1 MTRKDHNHPRAI
13 GLGIDV
19 GGTYSDSVLIDL
31 HTSNVLSKAKSPT
44 THDDLVKGIERS
56 LGLLDRNLFPQV
68 RLVSLSTTLATN
80 ALIEGRK
87 SRIAAILLGY
97 KPSLCP
103 REFLPDIHFVRGGH
117 TAEGDEVA
125 SLNLEAVQQIIEST
139 RDTVEAYAVSAYFS
153 TRNPSHELAVL
164 DLIQR
169 LAPHIPIVC
178 GHELSYKLNA
188 RRRATTTIL
197 NAHLIPLIRGLLIS
211 VKKVLQGFSIQAPLM
226 VVKGDG
232 SLFGEEL
239 CQKRPVETILSGPA
253 ASVVGA
259 GFLMGHALEK
269 AVVMDIGGT
278 TLDIAV
284 LQGGH
289 PRLNMNGVT
298 IGPWQTHVTAVDV
311 HTIGLGGDSHIRAD
325 QKGQIRIGPKRVEPL
340 CLLAKRYP
348 NTLLH
353 LKSALFQ
360 MVKDS
365 RFTPTVF
372 WFRRK
377 KRAPEHINPR
387 EKKIL
392 DVLSKAPLNI
402 FEIAREL
409 DAYPIT
415 LNDELS
421 RLEDQALIG
430 MSGFTPTDIFH
441 IRNLYNEG
449 DQECSL
455 LAAEFLARQTGMD
468 MDTFLLK
475 VRESFHR
482 KAALEIID
490 SISSYPVSYGYFEK
504 SCPACHQIWHNCFW
518 ERGEGEKQS
527 EIGPFRMQLCLDIPL
542 VAIGAPA
549 HLLAPHLAK
558 RMQAKEYIPNHA
570 EVASALGA
578 IVGTILIN
586 KQVLIRPLSPEG
598 YVCFTSAGKSS
609 WLTLEDAVNQAR
621 RFLTEHLQA
630 ATGRAGGNEMQMNI
644 WEDRKQATLASG
656 QTIMIEM
663 ILHGQAVAKPKFQVK
678 SGALN

>member
-1 MTRKDHNHPRAI
+1 MAEKNHNHQRAI

-19 GGTYSDSVLIDL
+19 GGTYSDSILIDL

-80 ALIEGRK
+80 ALVEGRR
-87 SRIAAILLGY
+87 SRIAAILPGY
-97 KPSLCP
+97 KPSHCP
-103 REFLPDIHFVRGGH
+103 QKFLPDIHLVRGGH
-117 TAEGDEVA
+117 TAEGDEMFD
-125 SLNLEAVQQIIEST
+125 LDLEAVRRIIEST

-178 GHELSYKLNA
+178 GHELSHKLNA
-188 RRRATTTIL
+188 GHRAITTIL
-197 NAHLIPLIRGLLIS
+197 NAHLIPLIRGLLLS
-211 VKKVLQGFSIQAPLM
+211 AKKVLYEFCIHAPLM

-232 SLFGEEL
+232 SLFREEI

-259 GFLMGHALEK
+259 SFLMSHALEK

-278 TLDIAV
+278 TSDIAV
-284 LQGGH
+284 LQGGY
-289 PRLNMNGVT
+289 PRLNMNGVA

-311 HTIGLGGDSHIRAD
+311 RTIGLGGDSYIQVD
-325 QKGQIRIGPKRVEPL
+325 QKGEMRIGPKRVEPL
-340 CLLAKRYP
+340 CFLAKRFP
-348 NTLLH
+348 NVNFQ
-353 LKSALFQ
+353 LKSAFSQ
-360 MVKDS
+360 PVKDE
-365 RFTPTVF
+365 RFTPTAF
-372 WFRRK
+372 WFRT
-377 KRAPEHINPR
+377 
-387 EKKIL
+387 EKKVPGQLTVREEEIL
-392 DVLSKAPLNI
+392 RILSGAPFNI
-402 FEIAREL
+402 FEIAKEL
-409 DAYPIT
+409 DTYPIT
-415 LNDELS
+415 LRNELS

-430 MSGFTPTDIFH
+430 MAGFTPTDIFH

-449 DQECSL
+449 DRECSL
-455 LAAEFLARQTGMD
+455 LAAEFLARQTSMD
-468 MDTFLLK
+468 LDTFLLK
-475 VRESFHR
+475 VEESFHR
-482 KAALEIID
+482 KAALEIVD
-490 SISSYPVSYGYFEK
+490 STSSYPISYGHLEQT
-504 SCPACHQIWHNCFW
+504 CPACQRIWQNCFW
-518 ERGEGEKQS
+518 GRANIERQN

-549 HLLAPHLAK
+549 HILAPPLAK
-558 RMQAKEYIPNHA
+558 CMQAKEFVPKHA

-598 YVCFTSAGKSS
+598 YVCFTSAGKSTCP
-609 WLTLEDAVNQAR
+609 TLEDAVNQAR
-621 RFLTEHLQA
+621 SFLTNHLQA
-630 ATGRAGGNEMQMNI
+630 AVGRAGGNELEMNI

-663 ILHGQAVAKPKFQVK
+663 ILHGQAVAKPKFQAK
-678 SGALN
+678 SGGLN